1 MYDIEHEAEDHS
13 RTIVHIDIDCFYAQ
27 VEMIKDPR
35 LYEIPLGI
43 KQKNI
48 LVTSNYVARKHGVK
62 KCMLISDALKICPN
76 LEIVK
81 GEDLYDYRKMS
92 YQVTSYLQKYSML
105 VERLGL
111 DENYVDVTQL
121 VDERLKYQNSN
132 IHVRGNLFNNISETC
147 GCGCVERLKMG
158 SIIAQEIREGVL
170 HELKL
175 TTCAGIS
182 YNKLLAKLACSLHK
196 PNEQTT
202 VFPNH
207 AVALMLKLSNVSAI
221 PGVGSATN
229 EILENIN
236 IRTIE
241 ELQKC
246 HFETL
251 IRALNADR
259 AKWLVDLS
267 YGRDNSV
274 VKTSGRPQS
283 IGLEDS
289 CKVLNVETEVKE
301 KFHQL
306 LMRLIILVSEDGRI
320 PTTIKVTIRKFD
332 SVSKVSHRE
341 TKQCNIG
348 PNLFSTDKITRM
360 ISLNEQS
367 EKKLLSIVMNLFKKL
382 VNTSRSYHITL
393 LGLSFT
399 KFKERFDGKNSI
411 ASYFMNDLAVQSV
424 TSIERKNS
432 ISQPQT
438 SLQTVCSVDGSEN
451 EIEPLPKKSRLG
463 SLVSRCAR
471 LGDSDYSS
479 PSKLRVADLRL
490 NSRDSDHGDTSYLD
504 TVASSREIECP
515 PNADKDVFK
524 ELPSDVQQE
533 LWEDWKRNRSHEDPH
548 DKPFKKAKTNTLL
561 NYFLKN

>member
-27 VEMIKDPR
+27 VEMIKEPR
-35 LYEIPLGI
+35 FYQMPLGI

-48 LVTSNYVARKHGVK
+48 LVTSNYIARKYGVK
-62 KCMLISDALKICPN
+62 KCMLISDALKLCPN

-92 YQVTSYLQKYSML
+92 YQVTSFLQKFSVL

-111 DENYVDVTQL
+111 DENYVDITQL
-121 VDERLKYQNSN
+121 VNERLQHQNCN
-132 IHVRGNLFNNISETC
+132 IQVRGNLFSNIGETC
-147 GCGCVERLKMG
+147 VCGCVERLKMA

-207 AVALMLKLSNVSAI
+207 AVALMLGLNNVSGI

-229 EILENIN
+229 EILEKIN

-251 IRALNADR
+251 IQAFNADR
-259 AKWLVDLS
+259 AKWLLDLS

-289 CKVLNVETEVKE
+289 CKVLNAETEVRD

-332 SVSKVSHRE
+332 STSKVSHRE

-348 PNLFSTDKITRM
+348 PNLFNTDKITHM

-367 EKKLLSIVMNLFKKL
+367 EKKLLSVVMNLFKKL

-399 KFKERFDGKNSI
+399 KFKERFDGGKNSI
-411 ASYFMNDLAVQSV
+411 ASYFVNDLAVQSV
-424 TSIERKNS
+424 TSIERTNS

-438 SLQTVCSVDGSEN
+438 SLDTVCSVDGSEN
-451 EIEPLPKKSRLG
+451 EAEPLPKKSRLG

-471 LGDSDYSS
+471 LSESDYSS

-490 NSRDSDHGDTSYLD
+490 NSRDSDHSD
-504 TVASSREIECP
+504 TVASSQEIGCP

-524 ELPSDVQQE
+524 ELPTDVQQE

-548 DKPFKKAKTNTLL
+548 DIPFKKAKTNTLL